1 MKEIKLKIKLLKAK
15 DKNEFIKNN
24 EKNKKIFE

>member
-1 MKEIKLKIKLLKAK
+1 MKEIKLKIKLLKVK

-24 EKNKKIFE
+24 EKNIKIFE